1 MEQTPQE
8 RLTALMMR
16 IRGDHPFFGTL
27 GFFATFHLDDSVAT
41 AATDGK
47 NIWLNPEF
55 VLSLEFNEYAGL
67 IVHELLHAALQHCSR
82 RRERNAMLWNV
93 AADIVVNGI
102 ILNDTDYK
110 IPKGALVDPELCKL
124 CAEEVYEQLQS
135 QPMKLKLQMI
145 DLIEGDSNC
154 PDREQKSR
162 ELSSYW
168 KSAISQAGAIA
179 RQTARGYGREGF
191 GAIREINELLDPTL
205 GWRELLWQYVV
216 STPSDYMGFDRRF
229 VWQGLYLDDVVGEKV
244 QVAIAIDTSGSI
256 IQDELTEFMSELQ
269 GMINAYPNMESQ
281 LFYADVDLYGPYE
294 FDSMNEIP
302 KPKGG
307 GGTSFH
313 KFFKYMTK
321 HFRNDSLVCIYF
333 TDGYGDFP
341 KTAGDLDVIWVI
353 RNGGIPSTEVPFGK
367 VIRLGA

>member
-1 MEQTPQE
+1 MEQTPQD
-8 RLTALMMR
+8 RLTAVLMR

-27 GFFATFHLDDSVAT
+27 GFFATFHLDDSFAT

-47 NIWLNPEF
+47 DIWLNPKF

-82 RRERNAMLWNV
+82 RRERNAMLWNI

-102 ILNDTDYK
+102 ILNDTNYK
-110 IPKGALVDPELCKL
+110 LPQGALVDPELCKL
-124 CAEEVYEQLQS
+124 SAEEVYEQLQS
-135 QPMKLKLQMI
+135 QPVKLKLQMI

-154 PDREQKSR
+154 PDRAQKSR

-179 RQTARGYGREGF
+179 IQTGRGYGREGF
-191 GAIREINELLDPTL
+191 GAIREIDELLDPTL
-205 GWRELLWQYVV
+205 GWRELLWQHVV

-269 GMINAYPNMESQ
+269 GMIDAYPNIEGQ

-294 FDSMNEIP
+294 FDIMNDIP

-313 KFFKYMTK
+313 KFFRYMRK
-321 HFRNDSLVCIYF
+321 HYKNYSLVCIYF

-341 KTAGDLDVIWVI
+341 KVAGDLDVIWVI

-367 VIRLGA
+367 VIRLGF